1 MLEIN
6 TNSLNNFQN
15 KINTENNL
23 FSLLEKANFERDQA
37 INTLNNFYNK
47 HQKEAED
54 FRNIKEN
61 YSSMEQ
67 NLYETQQKYKV
78 IENKLNENIDDL
90 LKNERKLNAINNQ
103 NEILLK
109 ENNLIKNQL
118 SIFENA
124 FNNMKRRKEQE
135 NEELKKE
142 LEEIKEENEGINKE
156 KNNLK
161 IELNEIKSKFKFLQQ
176 ENDIIKTESENMKRI
191 IKENSDKDRISDE
204 KINSID
210 NLINLYKKT
219 NEDLNL
225 EIDKIKLAR
234 KLEKEESN
242 KIIED
247 FEKTLKEKD
256 LIFENEAE
264 KLKNKYQQD
273 LEEQLE
279 ENENLK
285 FKYTEFKM
293 ERDKYKGELDIA
305 LDENKSLSNQIN
317 EQNFKFNEMLKER
330 EEYYMKQ
337 INNLN
342 QRLRSNMVQRIEENN
357 EFNDENNYFN
367 NNIINEKLAKN
378 GEEMYNE
385 LIKLKKENEELKNE
399 NEKLKKE
406 NERLKLG
413 KNENNINNSSNNNY
427 EDEFI

>member
-1 MLEIN
+1 
-6 TNSLNNFQN
+6 
-15 KINTENNL
+15 
-23 FSLLEKANFERDQA
+23 
-37 INTLNNFYNK
+37 
-47 HQKEAED
+47 
-54 FRNIKEN
+54 
-61 YSSMEQ
+61 
-67 NLYETQQKYKV
+67 
-78 IENKLNENIDDL
+78 
-90 LKNERKLNAINNQ
+90 
-103 NEILLK
+103 
-109 ENNLIKNQL
+109 
-118 SIFENA
+118 
-124 FNNMKRRKEQE
+124 
-135 NEELKKE
+135 
-142 LEEIKEENEGINKE
+142 
-156 KNNLK
+156 
-161 IELNEIKSKFKFLQQ
+161 
-176 ENDIIKTESENMKRI
+176 MKRI

-357 EFNDENNYFN
+357 EFNDENNYFY
-367 NNIINEKLAKN
+367 NNIINEKLVKN
-378 GEEMYNE
+378 GE
-385 LIKLKKENEELKNE
+385 K
-399 NEKLKKE
+399 
-406 NERLKLG
+406 
-413 KNENNINNSSNNNY
+413 
-427 EDEFI
+427 FIMN